1 MFPFS
6 ERVQKLREELSR
18 FMEERVYP
26 NEIELFRHAHNQP
39 DDFRDWQPSPLLEDL
54 KEAARAR
61 GLWNLFLPGKYGA
74 GLSNYEYTPLA
85 EIMGRST
92 WAPEIFNCDAPNTG
106 NIEVLVHYGSEEQK
120 REWLLPLLD
129 GRIRSAFAMT
139 EPDVASSDATNIRT
153 EIRRDGDHYLIKGR
167 KWWTSGA
174 GDPRCKLLITMGLT
188 DRDGSDG
195 HRRHSMILV
204 PANAPGVTV
213 RRYLPVLGFSEAPH
227 GHMETIFDE
236 VRVPATNLLLGEGRG
251 FEIAQGRLG
260 PGRIHHCMRMIG
272 VSERALERMCKR
284 LSQRIAFGKPVA
296 EQSVWEERIA
306 EARCAIEQARLLT
319 LNAAWKMDQVG
330 NKAAKAEIAMIKIVV
345 PSVAGRIVDLAIQA
359 FGAGGVA
366 DTILSQAYV
375 YARAGRIVDGPD
387 EVHRAQLARREL
399 RKHLDTS
406 IEKAGAS
413 TSVTITQGVDHL
425 PANSLGISAGFTA

>member
-18 FMEERVYP
+18 FMEEHVYP
-26 NEIELFRHAHNQP
+26 NEIEFFRHAHNQP
-39 DDFRDWQPSPLLEDL
+39 EDFREWQPSPLLEGL
-54 KEAARAR
+54 KKAARSR
-61 GLWNLFLPGKYGA
+61 GLWNLFLPGRYGA
-74 GLSNYEYTPLA
+74 GLSNYEYAPLA

-129 GRIRSAFAMT
+129 GSIRSAFAMT
-139 EPDVASSDATNIRT
+139 EPEVASSDATNIRT
-153 EIRRDGDHYLIKGR
+153 EIRRDGDHYIIKGR

-174 GDPRCKLLITMGLT
+174 GDPRCKLLITLGLT
-188 DRDGSDG
+188 DRDGSDR
-195 HRRHSMILV
+195 HQRHSMILV
-204 PANAPGVTV
+204 PADAPGVTV

-272 VSERALERMCKR
+272 VCERALGRMCRR
-284 LSQRIAFGKPVA
+284 LSERIAFGKPIA
-296 EQSVWEERIA
+296 EQSIWAERIA

-345 PSVAGRIVDLAIQA
+345 PSVTGRIVDLAIQA

-366 DTILSQAYV
+366 DTVLSQAYV

-387 EVHRAQLARREL
+387 EVHRAQLARLEL
-399 RKHLDTS
+399 RKHLDT
-406 IEKAGAS
+406 GAERSGGS
-413 TSVTITQGVDHL
+413 TAVSITQGVDHL
-425 PANSLGISAGFTA
+425 PANSLGISAGVAI

>member
-6 ERVQKLREELSR
+6 ERVQRLREELLR
-18 FMEERVYP
+18 FMEEHVYP
-26 NEIELFRHAHNQP
+26 NEIEFFRHAHTQR
-39 DDFRDWQPSPLLEDL
+39 DDFRDWQPSPLLDDL
-54 KEAARAR
+54 KEAARSR

-74 GLSNYEYTPLA
+74 GLSNYEYAPLA
-85 EIMGRST
+85 EIMGRSM

-106 NIEVLVHYGSEEQK
+106 NIEVLVHYGSEDQK
-120 REWLLPLLD
+120 RDWLLPLLE

-153 EIRRDGDHYLIKGR
+153 EIRRDGDHYIVKGH

-188 DRDGSDG
+188 DRDGSDR

-204 PANAPGVTV
+204 PSNAPGVTI

-284 LSQRIAFGKPVA
+284 LSQRVAFGKPVA

-330 NKAAKAEIAMIKIVV
+330 NKSAKAEIAMIKIVV
-345 PSVAGRIVDLAIQA
+345 PSVTGRILDLAIQA

-366 DTILSQAYV
+366 DTVLSQAYA

-387 EVHRAQLARREL
+387 EVHRAQLARVEL
-399 RKHLDTS
+399 RKHLH
-406 IEKAGAS
+406 AGAEKS
-413 TSVTITQGVDHL
+413 GGSSAVTITQGVDHL
-425 PANSLGISAGFTA
+425 PANSLGISAGFTL